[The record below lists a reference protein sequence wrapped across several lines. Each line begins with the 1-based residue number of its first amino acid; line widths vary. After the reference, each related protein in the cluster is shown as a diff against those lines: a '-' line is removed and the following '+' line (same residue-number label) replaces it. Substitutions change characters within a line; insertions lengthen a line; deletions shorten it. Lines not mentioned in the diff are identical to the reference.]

1 MKSRIN
7 PQSEQESQF
16 AHYSKII
23 GIEEP
28 LYIYKI
34 ETVEKADEVH
44 IYVDF
49 RKGAK
54 FTCPACGADNC
65 SVNQT
70 EDKVWQTLPIIQYDC
85 YIHFRTPYIKCTC
98 GTKIYRPHWEN
109 GSSKFTVY
117 FENKVIGLA
126 HGGLPATRIGEHFGL
141 HDTQIRRIINRYVNA
156 EYEKLNWSNVKRLA
170 VDEIYLG
177 KRNKYQTVFT
187 DIDSGKVLFI
197 TNGKDGKTFRRF
209 IDEARKHGLTPK
221 KITDISMDMSGAF
234 IAAAGKYFPKAG
246 ITFDK
251 FHVIK
256 LLNKAINEVRK
267 AEKEHKDCMYELYKR
282 KDNLTPKQAS
292 KLREILALNDRI
304 AQAYAF
310 KESFADI
317 MSYDLTIKQ
326 AEALFEQWTDE
337 VWASDLEPLKTFV
350 KTVMK
355 HWYGIVQYFKS
366 RITNGIAEGV
376 NSLIRTIQAVANGF
390 ANVQHLRS
398 IVYLRKAFD

>member
-1 MKSRIN
+1 MKARIN
-7 PQSEQESQF
+7 QQSEQKSQF
-16 AHYSKII
+16 AHYAKIL
-23 GIEEP
+23 GIKEP
-28 LYIYKI
+28 LYIYKVETI
-34 ETVEKADEVH
+34 EEIGEVH

-54 FTCPACGADNC
+54 FTCAVCGADNC
-65 SVNQT
+65 SVSRT
-70 EDKVWQTLPIIQYDC
+70 EDKKWQTLPVIQYDC
-85 YIHFRTPYIKCTC
+85 YIHFRTPYIKCSC
-98 GTKIYRPHWEN
+98 GTHIFRPHWEN
-109 GSSKFTVY
+109 GSSKFTVQ

-126 HGGLPATRIGEHFGL
+126 RGGLPASRIGEHFGL
-141 HDTQIRRIINRYVNA
+141 HDTQIRRIINRYVDS
-156 EYEKLNWSNVKRLA
+156 EYAKLDWSNVKRLA

-197 TNGKDGKTFRRF
+197 TNGKNAVTFSRF
-209 IDEARKHGLTPK
+209 IKEARNHGLTPK
-221 KITDISMDMSGAF
+221 KISDISMDMSNAF
-234 IAAAGKYFPKAG
+234 IAAATKYFPKAK

-282 KDNLTPKQAS
+282 KGNLTPKQKK
-292 KLREILALNDRI
+292 KLKDVLALNDRI

-317 MSYDLTIKQ
+317 MSYNLTIEE
-326 AEALFEQWTDE
+326 AEALFDQWIDD
-337 VWASDLEPLKTFV
+337 VWESGITPLMTFAN
-350 KTVMK
+350 TVLK

-376 NSLIRTIQAVANGF
+376 NSLIRTVQAVANGF
-390 ANVQHLRS
+390 ANVHHLRS
-398 IVYLRKAFD
+398 VVYLRKAFD